1 VRVYCGLASAGERL
15 TAAVVDDC
23 GQVAAL
29 HQVGDDPQGYA
40 ELLSLLCQR
49 ADPAGIASVPFASD
63 SPGRPVL
70 QLLVASGRTT
80 CFVDE
85 ATVARLASAEPP
97 NAAEDAKHAVAMARA
112 LYSGQLAAAAQPSP
126 PQLAPL
132 RPVLAAHT
140 ALAISRTAAV
150 AALREVLREL
160 YPAALRAFPDPA
172 APTPLAVLD
181 ALPEPG
187 QLGLDGEGVVP
198 RLVTAG
204 FSDAAP
210 AIAEL
215 RRAVDE
221 DADARPPVASVSATV
236 RQAVAAVLACDTA
249 VGALLRDITEQLAHA
264 GVVDAAAPQP
274 AATPD
279 EADHSG
285 GWALT
290 TAPKLFGAPPPA
302 DPVVPRPVPRSRRR
316 RAGRE
321 QPAPAAADT
330 ASTMPL
336 SADDR
341 TIRLR
346 PGKDAGAP
354 AARIDGGSGFGPPDD
369 ATAEQPA
376 LATNPRYGG
385 APDRPSLGEPDQPVL
400 SGDPE
405 LAAIGGFPPE
415 AEAAELPTR
424 PTEPERPV
432 LPGEPDPPQLD
443 FSTDFQPT
451 VIMDEDAPETPAAS
465 EGIGGFDADDET
477 PAIRD
482 LGPVP
487 RPPLLRSVGGSVGG
501 PDDELSGEYPL
512 GSVTPLPEPSPRPR
526 RGELGAR
533 SRRRNRSG
541 GHDLPRP
548 ERRAVD
554 LPSDPMGDP
563 AMDDES
569 DSELLIFAAARSAWF
584 AGDHGDL
591 EWDTLADEGWRAAE
605 AAAQPAV
612 GTSTESGLPRRVPQA
627 NLVPG
632 SPVADEPERAP
643 ISRDASQ
650 LAAQTAGYF
659 RGWQRGRRSTGHEPT
674 TPDESE
680 AFTPAGRQ

>member
-1 VRVYCGLASAGERL
+1 MRVYCGLASAGERL

-40 ELLSLLCQR
+40 ELLSMLCQR
-49 ADPAGIASVPFASD
+49 ADPAGIVSVPFASD

-70 QLLVASGRTT
+70 QLLVASGRTA
-80 CFVDE
+80 CFVDD
-85 ATVARLASAEPP
+85 ATVTRLASAEPP

-112 LYSGQLAAAAQPSP
+112 LYSGQLAAVAQPSP

-187 QLGLDGEGVVP
+187 QLGNDGESVVP

-204 FSDAAP
+204 FSDAAA

-264 GVVDAAAPQP
+264 GEAVTPQP
-274 AATPD
+274 AAAPD
-279 EADHSG
+279 EADRSG

-302 DPVVPRPVPRSRRR
+302 DPVTPRPAPRSRRR
-316 RAGRE
+316 RGGRE
-321 QPAPAAADT
+321 QPAPAADT

-336 SADDR
+336 STDDR

-346 PGKDAGAP
+346 PGKGAGAP
-354 AARIDGGSGFGPPDD
+354 VAPVDGGGFGPPDD

-376 LATNPRYGG
+376 LADARYGG
-385 APDRPSLGEPDQPVL
+385 GPDRPSLGEPDQPVL
-400 SGDPE
+400 AGDPE

-415 AEAAELPTR
+415 ADGAELPAR
-424 PTEPERPV
+424 SAEPERPV

-465 EGIGGFDADDET
+465 GIGGFDAGDEA

-487 RPPLLRSVGGSVGG
+487 HPPVLRSVGGSVGSA
-501 PDDELSGEYPL
+501 DDELSGEYPL
-512 GSVTPLPEPSPRPR
+512 GSVTPLPEPAPRPR

-541 GHDLPRP
+541 GQDLPRP

-554 LPSDPMGDP
+554 LPSDPMGDS

-605 AAAQPAV
+605 AAARPAV

-632 SPVADEPERAP
+632 SPVPDEPDRSP

-680 AFTPAGRQ
+680 AFTPAGRR